1 MAGQARGDQTMSATL
16 TEFLREQ
23 AEKRKGKMAERQ
35 GVLDEWVEAL
45 NRLYDTVREWLR
57 EADPD
62 GVLAVKT
69 AEWKVTEE
77 ELGTYAAPRIDIH
90 GLGRWVGF
98 VPKARHTVG
107 TATPPQASAPVRA
120 TGRVDITNE
129 LRRYILYRVPTDA
142 GDEWVIDDLRSP
154 ARPFDRAAFEAA
166 LMSYLR

>member
-107 TATPPQASAPVRA
+107 TATPPAGVGPGSGDRPGGHHERTPALHPLPSSDRRPA
-120 TGRVDITNE
+120 TSG
-129 LRRYILYRVPTDA
+129 
-142 GDEWVIDDLRSP
+142 
-154 ARPFDRAAFEAA
+154 
-166 LMSYLR
+166 